1 MRETREALL
10 NEEPICLVD
19 DAMLD
24 RIVAGLAAAPKGRFR
39 LCLHHSP
46 ADLVQEM
53 VIACRAGSYSRPHR
67 HPDAA
72 TSVAILQG
80 RLRVL
85 IFDDRGAVVKSI
97 ALDADA
103 SRAGI
108 VRLSPGVWHM
118 EVPKSQTIV
127 IHEVNTGPFRPESS
141 NEWAPWSPPE
151 DDATAVAEYFRK
163 LSTAIE

>member
-118 EVPKSQTIV
+118 EIPESETIV

-141 NEWAPWSPPE
+141 NEWAPWSPPD
-151 DDATAVAEYFRK
+151 DDAAAVAAYFRE
-163 LSTAIE
+163 LLTATE